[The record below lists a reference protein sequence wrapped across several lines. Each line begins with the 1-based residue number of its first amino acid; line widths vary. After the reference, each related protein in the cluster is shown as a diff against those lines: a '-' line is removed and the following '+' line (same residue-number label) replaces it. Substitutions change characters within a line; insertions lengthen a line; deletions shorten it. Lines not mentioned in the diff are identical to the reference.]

1 MRNLG
6 VDSLPAI
13 IGWLSNGEKQV
24 LKSGISVKD
33 LKSAI
38 QELRGLLDSFE
49 KKNKKASSTKNDHS
63 ESGGNIPL
71 LTASNFDKICGEKVP
86 VCLIGVFKSSTKRDK
101 LQKIFQSVSALF
113 PCRFKI
119 YRFTRLLRV

>member
-49 KKNKKASSTKNDHS
+49 KKNKASSTKYDHS

-113 PCRFKI
+113 PCRIKI
-119 YRFTRLLRV
+119 YRFTRLLWV